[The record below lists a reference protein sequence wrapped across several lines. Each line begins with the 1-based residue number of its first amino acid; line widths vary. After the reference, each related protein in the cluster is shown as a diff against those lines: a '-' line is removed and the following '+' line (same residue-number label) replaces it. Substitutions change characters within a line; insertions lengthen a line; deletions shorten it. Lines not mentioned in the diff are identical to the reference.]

1 MLELALENP
10 LAAALGG
17 MWAALIAGTAASL
30 AIGGRE
36 LVARAR
42 TWWWIITPVTVALL
56 AGTTATVLFVA
67 AVSFLAL
74 RELLSLLPFRA
85 ADRPALLAAFAAIP
99 IQYGLVLAH
108 WYGLFAIFL
117 PVYGLAFLTARTV
130 LAGETGGFLRSVGLL
145 QLAVLVAVYDLS
157 HLAFLAVLPLRDAA
171 PAGGCGL
178 LLFLFLTIALGDV
191 AQFAA
196 GRTFGRRA
204 PMHRAPVDRA
214 PVDRAPEDRAPMH
227 RVVPRVSPGK
237 TWEGLA
243 GGLLATTV
251 LGATL
256 GPCLAP
262 FGAAEGAAIGLL
274 LGALGFAGDITLS
287 AVKRDLG
294 LKDSG
299 ACLPGHG
306 GLMDRLDSLIFAAPV
321 FFHLLRFFHGA

>member
-17 MWAALIAGTAASL
+17 LWAALLAGTAASL

-42 TWWWIITPVTVALL
+42 TWWWIVTPVTVALL
-56 AGTTATVLFVA
+56 AGTTATVLFIA

-85 ADRPALLAAFAAIP
+85 TDRPALLAAFAAIP

-157 HLAFLAVLPLRDAA
+157 HLAFLVVLPLRDAA
-171 PAGGCGL
+171 PAGGGGL

-196 GRTFGRRA
+196 GRTIGRLG
-204 PMHRAPVDRA
+204 PV
-214 PVDRAPEDRAPMH
+214 H

-262 FGAAEGAAIGLL
+262 FGPAEGAAIGLL